1 MSLRNPGAKGMKDL
15 KQKGIEKMKKSL
27 NDIVDTLAWV
37 VKELQVVNKVLDTL
51 ESRSKRK
58 IKSGPSARRTQ

>member
-1 MSLRNPGAKGMKDL
+1 MKDL